1 MSPEHCAPKP
11 LLFLMSGLPGS
22 GKTTTARRLAE
33 HYNAILLSL
42 DEGLVSLFGPS
53 HIVEAPDLRLE
64 RVNGMRSALY
74 VIAHRALQRGVSV
87 ILDDGFFTRSSRK
100 RAQEE
105 CSNHLQYTVDCEPIV
120 LYCQASFPVLQER
133 LVKRSRDLPPN
144 THYITG
150 ELLASFAALFEEP
163 SSAEGIK
170 VVTVSTE
177 DEAGLCEDELHELI
191 SNVFDRQRFDH

>member
-64 RVNGMRSALY
+64 RVNGMRAALY

-105 CSNHLQYTVDCEPIV
+105 CSNQLQNTVDCQPV
-120 LYCQASFPVLQER
+120 VVYCQASFPVLQER

-144 THYITG
+144 THYITS

-170 VVTVSTE
+170 IVAISTE
-177 DEAGLCEDELHELI
+177 GEAGSYEDELHESI
-191 SNVFDRQRFDH
+191 SAVFGH

>member
-87 ILDDGFFTRSSRK
+87 ILDDGFFTRSSRQ

-120 LYCQASFPVLQER
+120 VYCQASFPVLQER

-144 THYITG
+144 THYITS

-163 SSAEGIK
+163 SSAEEMK